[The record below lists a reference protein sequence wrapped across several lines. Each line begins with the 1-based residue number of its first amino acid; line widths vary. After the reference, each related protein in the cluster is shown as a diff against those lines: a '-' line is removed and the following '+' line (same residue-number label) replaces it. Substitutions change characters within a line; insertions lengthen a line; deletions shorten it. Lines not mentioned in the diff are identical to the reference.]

1 MALSKNRSPLLDY
14 VTKLLLLELI
24 HASAL
29 QDADAVIWIQKTL
42 TELHYRWEELD
53 GR

>member
-1 MALSKNRSPLLDY
+1 MALSKDKPPLLDY
-14 VTKLLLLELI
+14 VTKLMLLELI
-24 HASAL
+24 QASAM
-29 QDADAVIWIQKTL
+29 QDVDAVLWIQRVL